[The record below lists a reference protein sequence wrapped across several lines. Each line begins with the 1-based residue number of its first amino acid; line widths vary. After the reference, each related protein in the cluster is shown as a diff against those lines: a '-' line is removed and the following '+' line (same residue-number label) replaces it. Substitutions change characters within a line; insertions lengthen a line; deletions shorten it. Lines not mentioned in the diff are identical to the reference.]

1 MDKYIK
7 FDTIEATPLP
17 KLFSDILIYSAE
29 RNVMSVDFV
38 SDNKMAA
45 QNVIFIGILCKTLS
59 GLRLF

>member
-45 QNVIFIGILCKTLS
+45 QNVILSVFYVKTLS